1 MEEKK
6 YINID
11 NMATRLCQILKD
23 ARESMVDDENK
34 DFIMEN
40 FSDEY
45 LEDYSNVMAWQ
56 FNSDMKKYL
65 HNPDHRICGNFN
77 NIDYDY
83 PYHIYGEV
91 TYDTPLVNAM
101 IARLDAGE
109 DSEQANED
117 RDFLADWFFET
128 FGTWGISSDEQ
139 INKMRAFI
147 TEMVLTE
154 LSNLKQFD
162 IVFKKKGIRSLDTL
176 YCPKCGSN
184 NVEERAWVNPNTD
197 EISYNDSVE
206 EEDCWCNI
214 CEEHVE
220 LCTLSELWE
229 MFGDIPVNNDDEIEE
244 DFLNFP
250 AGTPKFDVWRWFDE
264 RCLNNLHD
272 DLMFPQNDAV

>member
-23 ARESMVDDENK
+23 ARESMVDDKNK

-40 FSDEY
+40 FSDKH
-45 LEDYSNVMAWQ
+45 LEDKSNEMAWQ

-109 DSEQANED
+109 DSEQANKD
-117 RDFLADWFFET
+117 RNFL
-128 FGTWGISSDEQ
+128 GSS
-139 INKMRAFI
+139 
-147 TEMVLTE
+147 
-154 LSNLKQFD
+154 SNLVVISFF
-162 IVFKKKGIRSLDTL
+162 ISTVF
-176 YCPKCGSN
+176 
-184 NVEERAWVNPNTD
+184 
-197 EISYNDSVE
+197 
-206 EEDCWCNI
+206 
-214 CEEHVE
+214 
-220 LCTLSELWE
+220 
-229 MFGDIPVNNDDEIEE
+229 F
-244 DFLNFP
+244 FLNPIKSCRYVCFLVTLK
-250 AGTPKFDVWRWFDE
+250 TP
-264 RCLNNLHD
+264 HH
-272 DLMFPQNDAV
+272 

>member
-117 RDFLADWFFET
+117 RDFLVDWFFET
-128 FGTWGISSDEQ
+128 FGTWGISYNFQSNISEFLYMEFKT
-139 INKMRAFI
+139 NNLKSMKTI
-147 TEMVLTE
+147 TLQLYTFDE
-154 LSNLKQFD
+154 LSEEVQ
-162 IVFKKKGIRSLDTL
+162 KKLLSVNAGI
-176 YCPKCGSN
+176 
-184 NVEERAWVNPNTD
+184 
-197 EISYNDSVE
+197 
-206 EEDCWCNI
+206 
-214 CEEHVE
+214 
-220 LCTLSELWE
+220 
-229 MFGDIPVNNDDEIEE
+229 
-244 DFLNFP
+244 
-250 AGTPKFDVWRWFDE
+250 
-264 RCLNNLHD
+264 
-272 DLMFPQNDAV
+272 